1 MVLQVRLGMPQ
12 KKFLKKAEKEKRIE
26 HQKLNTPA
34 PSQLQSLSM
43 DPDSSVPH
51 ICPLQQISST
61 LAFPSSE
68 WSNQSP
74 ADLCKLQIC
83 MIPQVCGS
91 SSQPL
96 RIALNMTVNA
106 DL

>member
-74 ADLCKLQIC
+74 ADLRIC
-83 MIPQVCGS
+83 RYARFLKSVVV
-91 SSQPL
+91 
-96 RIALNMTVNA
+96 ALSH
-106 DL
+106 LELL